1 MAPDSRTPGLDR
13 IQQELAR
20 RDVAGLRAA
29 ILELSDAEEE
39 LFAAEVGAELLQRMR
54 RSARRVRRGGK
65 RGYVVVVHGIM
76 GSMLDV
82 VEPSGDT
89 DRVWVSIPRLVL
101 GRIADLELGPDEQSV
116 KPGYHVRT
124 AGLHRKTYVPL
135 ILELDEEWEVRP
147 FAFDWRED
155 IERSAER
162 LAGEI
167 RAWAPGK
174 PVHLVAHSMGGL
186 VSRSMIRLH
195 PELWRAMEDPGGRAA
210 GGRLVMLGTPNQGSY
225 SIPLA
230 LCGQEK
236 LVKALEICDL
246 RHDLPALLRILSSF
260 PGSYQML
267 PSPLVDLGDQ
277 HDRLYDAASWGN
289 LPVRAAFLEKAERFH
304 TQLRDV
310 VNPERLVYVAGYDRE
325 TPFLI
330 RVDGPGEF
338 SFQTTLEGD
347 GRVPHALGLLP
358 GVSTFWVDEGH
369 GDLPRNERVLDG
381 IHELLARGETDA
393 LDRVKPVRRA
403 AARAAIW
410 RSATE
415 IDAVPGE
422 VATLIS
428 PAKRG
433 RRAEPT
439 LSHAQA
445 IELEG
450 LVLGDYLGGPRPPS
464 RGMRAA
470 AGERPRRGETGAA
483 PGPEPAAVPPLD
495 VEVVWGDIRHV
506 EGDVYTVGHYQG
518 VRPQRAELA
527 LDKAVSGDSDRL
539 VITEHSQRGT
549 LRGALGDVDYFPW
562 GDPRYRGRVVAVAGL
577 GRPGS
582 FGLTALRRLTREL
595 MLSVSLLPNASTVC
609 TVLIGSGEGTLSIR
623 DAVQGLADGI
633 AEALSTR
640 TVTERIHKLR
650 VVELERSRA
659 HEILAELKRVAESE
673 RLAPRFCLRVASDV
687 IRAPGGLVSNEALLQ
702 EVLAISAR
710 AAKAPSGAKARKAVE
725 AILEGITD
733 GKLRNQAR
741 KALEKLEDRA
751 RVSYTPEKPPEREF
765 PTRISVLE
773 EGGVI
778 RMAAITETATVAE
791 RTVSVDPKLIDEI
804 VASVNDPDAEPMPHF
819 GTFLLRL
826 VVPREF
832 RPLLAQEDRF
842 VFEVDRTTA
851 KIHWEMLAR
860 DLSAP
865 LEAEPLGV
873 QVEVA
878 RQLRTTYSPPPIEA
892 RRREG
897 PLRALVVGDPGD
909 PAEGHDLPGARDEA
923 LRVREIL
930 LGHRVEVTA
939 LIGAPNSPRRG
950 LPRDVAP
957 ATRVEVLSQLMHGR
971 WDILHYCGHGDFDP
985 GDPTRVGWVFAG
997 GLLTAREIERLDE
1010 VPALIVANACLS
1022 GRTSQALEGGR
1033 RVERARSES
1042 GLLPSLADEFFRLGV
1057 RNYVGTAWEVN
1068 DVGAVEFAKAFYE
1081 TLLAEDAARRTV
1093 GEAMGA
1099 GRRALHGRSRSFGKL
1114 WAAYQHYGD
1123 PAAKVV

>member
-1 MAPDSRTPGLDR
+1 MAADSRTSGLDR

-29 ILELSDAEEE
+29 ILGLSDAEEQ
-39 LFAAEVGAELLQRMR
+39 LFAAEVGPELLERTR
-54 RSARRVRRGGK
+54 SSARRVRRGGK

-82 VEPSGDT
+82 VQPSGDT
-89 DRVWVSIPRLVL
+89 DRVWVNMPRLIL

-135 ILELDEEWEVRP
+135 LLELDQEWEVRP

-167 RAWAPGK
+167 RAWAPDK

-186 VSRSMIRLH
+186 VSRCMIRLH
-195 PELWRAMEDPGGRAA
+195 PELWSAMEDLSGAGA

-246 RHDLPALLRILSSF
+246 RHDLPAVLRILSSF

-277 HDRLYDAASWGN
+277 HDRLYDAASWGK
-289 LPVRAAFLEKAERFH
+289 LPVQAALLQKAERFH

-330 RVDGPGEF
+330 KVDGPGEF

-358 GVSTFWVDEGH
+358 GVPTFWVDESH

-381 IHELLARGETDA
+381 IHDLLARGQTDA
-393 LDRVKPVRRA
+393 LDRIKPARRGPARA
-403 AARAAIW
+403 AAW
-410 RSATE
+410 RSAKE
-415 IDAVPGE
+415 IDAVPAE
-422 VATLIS
+422 VATLV
-428 PAKRG
+428 PRAKRG
-433 RRAEPT
+433 RRGAEPI
-439 LSHAQA
+439 LGDAQA
-445 IELEG
+445 IALEG
-450 LVLGDYLGGPRPPS
+450 WVLGDYLGGPRLTS
-464 RGMRAA
+464 RGVKVDASAGR
-470 AGERPRRGETGAA
+470 GERGAA
-483 PGPEPAAVPPLD
+483 PAPQPAAVPELN
-495 VEVVWGDIRHV
+495 VEVVWGDMKQV

-539 VITEHSQRGT
+539 VITEHSRRGT

-562 GDPRYRGRVVAVAGL
+562 GDPRHRGRVVAVAGL

-582 FGLTALRRLTREL
+582 FNLAALRRLIREL
-595 MLSVSLLPNASTVC
+595 VLSVSLLPNAETVC
-609 TVLIGSGEGTLSIR
+609 SVLIGSGEGTLSIH

-633 AEALSTR
+633 AEALSTTTITTGIR
-640 TVTERIHKLR
+640 KLR

-659 HEILAELKRVAESE
+659 HEILAELKCVAESE
-673 RLAPRFCLRVASDV
+673 SLAPRIHLRIAGDV
-687 IRAPGGLVSNEALLQ
+687 IRAPGGRVSNEALLQ
-702 EVLAISAR
+702 EVLAVSAR
-710 AAKAPSGAKARKAVE
+710 AAKAPSGAKTRAAVE
-725 AILEGITD
+725 TILEGITD
-733 GKLRNQAR
+733 AKLRNQTR
-741 KALEKLEDRA
+741 RALENLEDRV
-751 RVSYTPEKPPEREF
+751 RVSYGRAESSSQQVPARV
-765 PTRISVLE
+765 SVLE
-773 EGGVI
+773 ESGVI

-791 RTVSVDPKLIDEI
+791 RTVSVDPKLIDEV
-804 VASVNDPDAEPMPHF
+804 VATVNDPDTEPMPHF

-832 RPLLAQEDRF
+832 RPLLAQESRF

-860 DLSAP
+860 DVAAP
-865 LEAEPLGV
+865 PEAEPLGV

-897 PLRALVVGDPGD
+897 PLRALIVGDPGD
-909 PAEGHDLPGARDEA
+909 PTEGHNLPGARDEA

-939 LIGAPNSPRRG
+939 LIGAPTSSRRG
-950 LPRDVAP
+950 LPRGVAA

-985 GDPTRVGWVFAG
+985 SDPTRVGWVFAG

-1033 RVERARSES
+1033 RVERDRSET

-1057 RNYVGTAWEVN
+1057 RNYVGTAWAVN

-1081 TLLAEDAARRTV
+1081 TLLATDGVKPTV
-1093 GEAMGA
+1093 GEAMRV
-1099 GRRALHGRSRSFGKL
+1099 GRQALYARSRSFGKL

-1123 PAAKVV
+1123 PVAKLV